1 MICATMKQ
9 YADFVSQFSQSV
21 SFELRPKFTQLGN
34 RTGHGAFQT
43 IATSLGDSTRIFG
56 EPIKLEKHNFS
67 LKPEASL
74 FLLSGRFAD
83 PDRASHVCKHGKH
96 YIAYSCRSLDLHCV
110 LLHWDCTE
118 HCSTKRNTC
127 LMKMLGIS
135 S

>member
-21 SFELRPKFTQLGN
+21 SFELRPEFIQLWN

-67 LKPEASL
+67 LKPEASYFC
-74 FLLSGRFAD
+74 FLAD
-83 PDRASHVCKHGKH
+83 
-96 YIAYSCRSLDLHCV
+96 
-110 LLHWDCTE
+110 LLILIE
-118 HCSTKRNTC
+118 HRTFVNMANTV
-127 LMKMLGIS
+127 
-135 S
+135 